1 MEFNNNYARIDL
13 DILKDNL
20 RAVREHVKTKVLMVV
35 KADAYGHGAVPVA
48 KCLEPE
54 CDFFGVAAMS
64 EALELRSAGI
74 QTPILML
81 GHTPVNAFPL
91 AVKLGIRPAIFQ
103 YEDALAL
110 SREAQNQGVT
120 SPFHFALDTGMS
132 RIGFQAT
139 AEDADLCK
147 KIADLPGLYAEGLFT
162 HFATADDEDQ
172 TMTKQQVVLFDA
184 FDAMLKERG
193 LWIPLRHVENSAAL
207 TNFSAHYD
215 MVRAGLVVYGMHPS
229 QEVCKENVPVK
240 PCLSW
245 HSHVTLVKPLAPGR
259 VISYGATCTVTR
271 PSLVATVS
279 AGYADGYRR
288 HLSGKFH
295 VLIRGCKAPILG
307 RVCMDQFVVDVTDI
321 PGVQAGDPV
330 VLIGTQGENTVTAD
344 EMADA
349 IGTISYEIVCGLSR
363 RVPRQ
368 YIQKGQPVREIDQLL
383 DNEKFL

>member
-1 MEFNNNYARIDL
+1 MEFNNNFARIDL

-20 RAVREHVKTKVLMVV
+20 RAVRNHVKTKVLMVV
-35 KADAYGHGAVPVA
+35 KADAYGHGAIPVA
-48 KCLEPE
+48 KCLERE

-64 EALELRSAGI
+64 EALELRNAGI

-91 AVKLGIRPAIFQ
+91 AVKLGIRPAIFR

-120 SPFHFALDTGMS
+120 APFHFALDTGMS

-139 AEDADLCK
+139 QEAADLCRS
-147 KIADLPGLYAEGLFT
+147 IAELPGLFPEGLFT
-162 HFATADDEDQ
+162 HFATADEEDQ
-172 TMTKQQVVLFDA
+172 TQTRQQIALFDA
-184 FDAMLKERG
+184 FDAMLRERG
-193 LWIPLRHVENSAAL
+193 IHIPLRHAENSAGL
-207 TNFSAHYD
+207 TNFSSHYD
-215 MVRAGLVVYGMHPS
+215 MVRAGIVVYGIHPS
-229 QEVCKENVPVK
+229 DKVARQNVPVK

-245 HSHVTLVKPLAPGR
+245 YSHETLVKPLEPGR
-259 VISYGATCTVTR
+259 VISYGASHTVTR

-295 VLIRGCKAPILG
+295 VLIRGQKAPILG
-307 RVCMDQFVVDVTDI
+307 RVCMDQLVVDVTDI

-344 EMADA
+344 EMAEV
-349 IGTISYEIVCGLSR
+349 IGTISYEIICGLSR